1 MSNAMTDWA
10 TLADLQRLEAL
21 LRTAGLD
28 AAAIGDKPQRFARAA
43 ETVRTSD
50 SSALAFFVPGR
61 IEVLGK
67 HTDYCGGH
75 SLVTAVERG
84 FCIVASPRQDDL
96 VRVFAQDENEE
107 VTFSLDPDLDVPVGT
122 WTNYPMTVGRRL
134 ARNFPNCRTGA
145 DIAFSS
151 DLPAAAGMSSSS
163 ALLIS
168 TYLVLAT
175 INKLEQTER
184 FRAQVV
190 DELARAEYLGTHEN
204 GQSFGDLEGDRGVG
218 TFGGSEDHTAILCS
232 TANHLGLYKYCP
244 TRAVQQIRLP
254 DDLVFVV
261 GSSGVVAQKTGAAQ
275 ALYNRASLCSRAL
288 VSAWQKQDPDPV
300 VYLADITSKG
310 QAAVD
315 RLRTAIAD
323 GNEGFDAPELS
334 VRLKHFLAEEDLL
347 TQAADAL
354 AVQDVRS
361 FGQHVDRSQELTD
374 TLLGNQVPETRDLAR
389 LAREQGALAASAF
402 GAGFGG
408 SVWSLVPRAEAAQ
421 LIQRWSGAYVAQYPV
436 RESTCDFFAT
446 GAGPCAFPILS

>member
-1 MSNAMTDWA
+1 MTDWK
-10 TLADLQRLEAL
+10 TLADLRRLEAL
-21 LRTAGLD
+21 LRRAGLD

-43 ETVRTSD
+43 ETVGTSD
-50 SSALAFFVPGR
+50 ASALAFFVPGR

-84 FCIVASPRQDDL
+84 FCIVACPRQDDL
-96 VRVFAQDENEE
+96 VRVFAQDEDEE
-107 VTFSLDPDLDVPVGT
+107 ITFCLDPNLDVPVGT

-134 ARNFPNCRTGA
+134 ARNFPDCRTGA

-151 DLPAAAGMSSSS
+151 DLPVAAGMSSSS
-163 ALLIS
+163 ALLIA

-184 FRAQVV
+184 FRAHVV
-190 DELARAEYLGTHEN
+190 DELTRAEYLGTHEN
-204 GQSFGDLEGDRGVG
+204 GQSFGDLAGDRGVG

-232 TANHLGLYKYCP
+232 TADHLGLYSYCP
-244 TRAVQQIRLP
+244 TRAIRQIRLP
-254 DDLVFVV
+254 NDLVFVV
-261 GSSGVVAQKTGAAQ
+261 GSSGVVAHKTGAAQ
-275 ALYNRASLCSRAL
+275 ELYNRASLRSRAL
-288 VSAWQKQDPDPV
+288 VSAWQKQDPEPV

-310 QAAVD
+310 PPAVD
-315 RLRTAIAD
+315 RLRTAIAAGSD
-323 GNEGFDAPELS
+323 GFDAQELS
-334 VRLKHFLAEEDLL
+334 VRLDHFLAEEELL

-408 SVWSLVPRAEAAQ
+408 SVWSLVPRTEAAQ
-421 LIQRWSGAYVAQYPV
+421 FTQRWSAAYVAQYPV
-436 RESTCDFFAT
+436 RESTCGFFAT